1 MKFSV
6 LTAAL
11 IVAVSIGA
19 GTGTYL
25 CCRPALPA
33 VQGAD
38 NDSLTWLRMDFDLD
52 ADHMAAIETMHADF
66 QKICAGH
73 CSAIRATRK
82 SIAQLKSGGASAAE
96 VEAAVREEARLDAE
110 CHQSLEAHV
119 RAVAGLMGDKDGE
132 RYLKLV
138 LPRIAR
144 FDHTAQPQ
152 AAHGECCEP

>member
-11 IVAVSIGA
+11 IVAVSIAA

-33 VQGAD
+33 VQDAD

-52 ADHMAAIETMHADF
+52 ADRMAAIETMHADF

-73 CSAIRATRK
+73 CSAIRTTRQT
-82 SIAQLKSGGASAAE
+82 IARLKSSGAPAGE
-96 VEAAVREEARLDAE
+96 VEAAAQEERKLDAE
-110 CHQSLEAHV
+110 CRSSLDEHV
-119 RAVAGLMGDKDGE
+119 RKIACLIGGKDGE

-144 FDHTAQPQ
+144 FDHTAQPP
-152 AAHGECCEP
+152 AAHGESCGH

>member
-6 LTAAL
+6 ITAAL

-38 NDSLTWLRMDFDLD
+38 NDSLTWLRLDFALD
-52 ADHMAAIETMHADF
+52 ADRMTAIETMHADF

-82 SIAQLKSGGASAAE
+82 SIAQLKSSGAPAGE
-96 VEAAVREEARLDAE
+96 VEAAAQEERKLDSE
-110 CHQSLEAHV
+110 CRRSLEAHV
-119 RAVAGLMGDKDGE
+119 RAVAGLMGEKDGE

-152 AAHGECCEP
+152 AAHRECCEP